1 MAVERRLG
9 QQRWISQGEAE
20 VEEAKVRGAGDEGG
34 AIFKRGGANGNAQA
48 EGTNGEQRPPSHATR
63 HQHHAQLGSAPP
75 LSSSSSSSSLV
86 TLSRSNP

>member
-9 QQRWISQGEAE
+9 QERWMSQGEAE
-20 VEEAKVRGAGDEGG
+20 VEEAKVRGAGDEGD

-63 HQHHAQLGSAPP
+63 HQHHAQLG
-75 LSSSSSSSSLV
+75 
-86 TLSRSNP
+86 